1 MCKKLIF
8 LTSFVLVLA
17 VADTNTAFGALSLDL
32 RIVAG
37 YDDAEEEVAGGG
49 MDRGSSDLELGHEGA
64 ASATSL
70 QIVALRFPGVDIPKG
85 SAITKAYVQFA
96 VDDKD
101 NDYHTLPVSLLVGGQ
116 LSPDPVDFSSANP
129 NISSRPATTAS
140 VVWDVPV
147 WGVFQGRSLA
157 QRTPD
162 VSRVV
167 QEIIN
172 QDGWAAGNA
181 IVIILKDNPA
191 NPSQGCREAEAFEGD
206 NAYAPLLH
214 IEYTIIAATDP
225 NPSDGGISGRA
236 PLLQWTKGSTAAFH
250 EVYLSANPDLGPAD
264 LLDRV
269 PYPMYWYAAGFTP
282 GATYYWRVDEVEA
295 DGTTIHT
302 GELWSFTA
310 VGATAHSPNPPDG
323 DKMALPDVI
332 LSWGPGVSAVT
343 HDVYFGTSR
352 ANVAAGTGGTFK
364 GNQSGETYDP
374 EDLRNGTNYY
384 WRIDEVEAD
393 GTTKHT
399 GEVWSLRTR
408 EDPTLIGWWKLDEG
422 QGYIA
427 YDSSGY
433 GHHGLIGTN
442 NGDNGPIWT
451 AGVIG
456 GGLELDGSDDYISI
470 NSIVPMMQTYTFT
483 FSIWVK
489 TDNTADLDV
498 LLGSNTDSS
507 HEFLFGIQN
516 GNPYQEAAA
525 TAEYPPSVADN
536 RWHMLTYVSDSFTS
550 RIYVDGVLRK
560 EDTADDDMAEETRW
574 SIGQEWDSG
583 PSDEYKGLVDD
594 ARFWIRALTAEE
606 IATVFKGDVALAH
619 SPRPANGTTPD
630 VEHVP
635 PISWSA
641 GENATRHDVYFGT
654 DELAVSDVGASDTTG
669 IYRGRQTATSYTP
682 PEGLAWGTGPY
693 YWRID
698 EVAAD
703 GTISKGMVWNFAV
716 GDFLTVDDF
725 ESYNDLNEG
734 EAGSNRIYLT
744 WIDGY
749 GTATNGAQVGNL
761 NPPFAETRA
770 PYVHTGA
777 QAMPVLYDNNGK
789 YSEATMA
796 LTGTTRNWTRQ
807 SVANL
812 SLWFRGD
819 TGNAAERMY
828 VSINGK
834 APVYHTNANAAQLT
848 SYTEW
853 VIPLSTFTA
862 QGTSLASVTSVTIGF
877 GTPGNTTVAGGTGT
891 VYIDDVRLYQARTA
905 P

>member
-1 MCKKLIF
+1 MLKKLIF
-8 LTSFVLVLA
+8 LTSFMLVLA
-17 VADTNTAFGALSLDL
+17 LAGTDTAFGVLSLDL
-32 RIVAG
+32 RIAAG
-37 YDDAEEEVAGGG
+37 LDDAEEEAAGGG

-70 QIVALRFPGVDIPKG
+70 QIVALRFPGVGIPKG

-101 NDYHTLPVSLLVGGQ
+101 NDYHALPVSLLIGGE
-116 LSPDPVDFSSANP
+116 LSPDPVDFGSSNP

-147 WGVFQGRSLA
+147 WGVFQGASWP

-162 VSRVV
+162 LSHVL

-172 QDGWAAGNA
+172 QDAWVVGNA
-181 IVIILKDNPA
+181 AVLIFKDNPA

-214 IEYTIIAATDP
+214 IEYTISTATEP

-236 PLLQWTKGSTAAFH
+236 PLLQWTKGSTAVFH
-250 EVYLSANPDLGPAD
+250 DVYLSTNPDLGSAD
-264 LLDRV
+264 LLGRV
-269 PYPMYWYAAGFTP
+269 SHSLYWYAAGFTP
-282 GATYYWRVDEVEA
+282 GTTYYWRVDEVEA
-295 DGTTIHT
+295 DGATIHT
-302 GELWSFTA
+302 GDLWSFTA
-310 VGATAHSPNPPDG
+310 LGSTAHSPNPPEG
-323 DKMALPDVI
+323 DKMSLPGVV
-332 LSWGPGVSAVT
+332 LSWGSGLSAVT

-364 GNQSGETYDP
+364 GNQPGETYDP
-374 EDLRNGTNYY
+374 VDLMNGTSYY
-384 WRIDEVEAD
+384 WRVDEVEAD
-393 GTTKHT
+393 GVTKHK
-399 GEVWSLRTR
+399 GAVWSFRTR
-408 EDPTLIGWWKLDEG
+408 DDPALIGWWKFDEG

-433 GHHGLIGTN
+433 DNHGFIGTN
-442 NGDNGPIWT
+442 NGDSGPIWT
-451 AGVIG
+451 VGIVG
-456 GGLELDGSDDYISI
+456 GALELDGTDDYVSI
-470 NSIVPMMQTYTFT
+470 NSIAPMMTTYNFT
-483 FSIWVK
+483 FSVWVK
-489 TDNTADLDV
+489 TENAADNDV

-507 HEFLFGIQN
+507 HEFLFGINN
-516 GNPYQEAAA
+516 GSPWQEAAV
-525 TAEYPPSVADN
+525 TGEYPPVVTDGQ
-536 RWHMLTYVSDSFTS
+536 WHMLTYVSDSFKS
-550 RIYVDGVLRK
+550 RVYVDGVLRK

-583 PSDEYKGLVDD
+583 PSDEYKGVLDD

-606 IATVFKGDVALAH
+606 IATVFRGDVALAH
-619 SPRPANGTTPD
+619 SPQPASGTTPD
-630 VEHVP
+630 IEHVP

-641 GENATRHDVYFGT
+641 GENATQHDVYFGT
-654 DELAVSDVGASDTTG
+654 VELAVGDVGPSDTTG
-669 IYRGRQTATSYTP
+669 IYRGRQNTTSYTP
-682 PEGLAWGTGPY
+682 PEGLPWGTGPY

-703 GTISKGMVWNFAV
+703 GTISKGMVWNFSV

-725 ESYNDLNEG
+725 ELYNDINEG

-744 WIDGY
+744 WIDGF
-749 GTATNGAQVGNL
+749 GTATNGAVVGNM

-770 PYVHTGA
+770 AYVHSGS
-777 QAMPVLYDNNGK
+777 QAMPMMYDNNGK
-789 YSEATMA
+789 YSEAAMT
-796 LTGTTRNWTRQ
+796 LTGTARNWTRQ
-807 SVANL
+807 GVAEL
-812 SLWFRGD
+812 SLWFRGESS
-819 TGNAAERMY
+819 NAAERMY

-834 APVYHTNANAAQLT
+834 APVFHANANAAQAT

-853 VIPLSTFTA
+853 VIPLSTFA
-862 QGTSLASVTSVTIGF
+862 DQGTSLTNVTSIAIGF
-877 GTPGNTTVAGGTGT
+877 GTPGSTAAGGTGT
-891 VYIDDVRLYQARTA
+891 IYIDDIRLYQARTT